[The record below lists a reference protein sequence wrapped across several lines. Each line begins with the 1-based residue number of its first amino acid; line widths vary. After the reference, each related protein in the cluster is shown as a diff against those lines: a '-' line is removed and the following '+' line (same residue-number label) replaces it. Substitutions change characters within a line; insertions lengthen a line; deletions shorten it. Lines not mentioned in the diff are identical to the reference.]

1 MPRKYTKKKGRK
13 KTKVKRGGTLTNEE
27 KDLLTL
33 YHIRKPDI
41 KKMIVSFPFIDFLK
55 DKIDLV
61 PYQREYNDFIA
72 IQVLDG
78 KDVPE
83 ENVDELIKYIKH
95 EIDPEIEER
104 PDEAINSNEEFYD
117 IFHEI
122 DPEPIPTNE
131 EFIDALMSDPEFIK
145 RGDVTA
151 RFQGLMSIDWPNG
164 KIVKKLL
171 ETNPNWDIS
180 APRFYSMM
188 SKILLYGGP
197 RKMNDH
203 IRSRISYEEYDQ
215 YLADKMFK
223 DKVGHD
229 GERSTFGIIPIREML
244 EASRFSKTPTF
255 DMNAYLDLIKQKEI
269 SITPT
274 PKNMRNESTR
284 WNK

>member
-13 KTKVKRGGTLTNEE
+13 NKTKVKRGGTLTNEE

-41 KKMIVSFPFIDFLK
+41 KKMIASFPFIDFLK

-72 IQVLDG
+72 RQVLDG

-145 RGDVTA
+145 LGEHNI
-151 RFQGLMSIDWPNG
+151 MSIDWPNG

-180 APRFYSMM
+180 QPRFYSMM
-188 SKILLYGGP
+188 RKILFYGGP

-223 DKVGHD
+223 DKVGTD
-229 GERSTFGIIPIREML
+229 SQRSQFGIKPIRELL

-255 DMNAYLDLIKQKEI
+255 DMNAYSDLIKQKEI
-269 SITPT
+269 SIP
-274 PKNMRNESTR
+274 PKPKWDNSSWR

>member
-13 KTKVKRGGTLTNEE
+13 NKTKVKRGGTLTNEE

-41 KKMIVSFPFIDFLK
+41 KKMIASFPFIDFLK

-72 IQVLDG
+72 RQVLDG

-145 RGDVTA
+145 LGEHNI
-151 RFQGLMSIDWPNG
+151 MSIDWPNG

-180 APRFYSMM
+180 QPRFYSMM
-188 SKILLYGGP
+188 RKILFYGGP

-223 DKVGHD
+223 DKVGND
-229 GERSTFGIIPIREML
+229 NQRIQFGIKPIRELL

-255 DMNAYLDLIKQKEI
+255 DMNAYSDLIKQKEI
-269 SITPT
+269 SIP
-274 PKNMRNESTR
+274 PKPKWDNSSWR